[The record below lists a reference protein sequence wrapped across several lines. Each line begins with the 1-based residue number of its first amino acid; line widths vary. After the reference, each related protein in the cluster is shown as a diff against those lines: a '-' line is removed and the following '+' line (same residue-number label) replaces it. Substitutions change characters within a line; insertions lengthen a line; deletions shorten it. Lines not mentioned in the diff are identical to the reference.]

1 MLAPA
6 GKTSVMAHSAVILL
20 VDDDPLGIQTRR
32 AVLER
37 NGYRVLTASTAED
50 GLRVLREQHVDLV
63 LSDHF
68 LRDKRGTALAEE
80 MKRLKPHVPVAI
92 LSAAAEVPEGIEKAD
107 TFITKLEEIPVM
119 LEEIARLLKSHR

>member
-1 MLAPA
+1 
-6 GKTSVMAHSAVILL
+6 MAHSAVILL

-37 NGYRVLTASTAED
+37 NGYRVVTASTAED

-80 MKRLKPHVPVAI
+80 MKRLKPNVPVAI

-119 LEEIARLLKSHR
+119 LEEIRRLLKSHR